1 MLHKGSFIWASL
13 LLLAVTATR
22 PSGSEVE
29 DQVEIRLENPS
40 GETQSLN
47 NMKASLEAAIAKNTE
62 VDKEIGLSG
71 GDGKQTSA
79 GNPLEKTAESWV
91 TAAKKANEHLVKIQ
105 EELKE
110 ILTELHAKDAEHK
123 KSLVG
128 DMEETIRKMPAH
140 LENHEEHAADH
151 KTHRTEAQ
159 ERDASASS
167 SMIQKHPAVTEAQAQ
182 YNLQNETNSFQDLE
196 KLQQL
201 LNPERGD
208 MKVTLDEADRRIG
221 KVLDTAKHY
230 AVDPTQAIAA
240 GHNKL
245 VDQAFNAQKVM
256 QSDHERVKQIEAE
269 HTNGKLEIF
278 DERPSGV
285 GVPPPEAEQVSPPQ
299 S

>member
-1 MLHKGSFIWASL
+1 MLHKGFIWASL

-29 DQVEIRLENPS
+29 DQVQIRLENPS
-40 GETQSLN
+40 SETQSLN

-208 MKVTLDEADRRIG
+208 MKVTLDEA
-221 KVLDTAKHY
+221 
-230 AVDPTQAIAA
+230 IAA